1 MALNEKRFDGR
12 VAIITGA
19 GGGLGRD
26 YALLLASRGARVV
39 VNDLGTSRQGEGAD
53 IGMAAAVVAEIRAA
67 GGEAVANGD
76 SVATAVGCAGIV
88 KTALDTWGKVDILIH
103 NATINRRGPFR
114 DLSFQ
119 DFSAVLDVHLSG
131 AFHLAKEVFPRMCD
145 AGYGRI
151 VFVASIAG
159 LYGERNVAAYCTAK
173 GAINGLSNALALEGL
188 DHGVGVNCIVP
199 AAKTR
204 LVEGRDVEGFP
215 PWGPELVAPALAW
228 LAHEDC
234 KASGKLLVS
243 LAGRMAEAFPAET
256 RGVFQPEWSIE
267 DVAARSDEIFDRAHV
282 ETFSSVP
289 RGFHEHLGFSFEMAR
304 AGTAND

>member
-12 VAIITGA
+12 VAIVTGA

-53 IGMAAAVVAEIRAA
+53 IGMAEAVVREIRDA

-76 SVATAVGCAGIV
+76 SVATAQGCAGIMQ
-88 KTALDTWGKVDILIH
+88 TALDAYGKADILIH

-114 DLSFQ
+114 DLSFE

-131 AFHLAKEVFPRMCD
+131 AFHLAKQAFPRMCD

-159 LYGERNVAAYCTAK
+159 LYGERDVAAYCTAK
-173 GAINGLSNALALEGL
+173 GAIQGLANALALEGV

-204 LVEGRDVEGFP
+204 LVEGRDVDGFP
-215 PWGPELVAPALAW
+215 PWGPELVAPAVAW

-234 KASGKLLVS
+234 KLSGKMLVS
-243 LAGRMAEAFPAET
+243 LAGRMAEAFVTET
-256 RGVFQPEWSIE
+256 RGIYQPEWSVE
-267 DVAARSDEIFDRAHV
+267 DVAGRIEEIFDRSQTEA
-282 ETFSSVP
+282 FSPVP
-289 RGFHEHLGFSFEMAR
+289 RGFHDHLGYSFAMAR
-304 AGTAND
+304 GE